1 MNMATEIQHEIDGK
15 DYRENLLDKAE
26 NEVSPQEQMARD
38 VYEILR
44 WVRFLGWVTIIGL
57 VFWILSLV
65 TVSQYVATA

>member
-65 TVSQYVATA
+65 TVSQYL